1 MFQLQTFRLFT
12 LITVISHSTAVSIT
26 YAKNNHIKTMLC
38 PIHYSNPYTRN
49 DIPTYLKTT
58 LSQAPQKQKK
68 AGSNYQEA
76 KPHSNKIFVN
86 TRGQRTEP
94 KGRRSGNGTF
104 KVAADCNKSQHPQ
117 TQTKENFINT
127 SWFSITPSTT
137 GRPLTDSLPRV
148 PLLAPDSCCGRR
160 ATQTSSRWDDKGPL
174 PCLPVALTRE

>member
-68 AGSNYQEA
+68 SWKQLSRSKTTLKQNFRE
-76 KPHSNKIFVN
+76 H
-86 TRGQRTEP
+86 TRTEN
-94 KGRRSGNGTF
+94 R
-104 KVAADCNKSQHPQ
+104 
-117 TQTKENFINT
+117 TQGEAEWQWHLQGG
-127 SWFSITPSTT
+127 S
-137 GRPLTDSLPRV
+137 
-148 PLLAPDSCCGRR
+148 
-160 ATQTSSRWDDKGPL
+160 
-174 PCLPVALTRE
+174 